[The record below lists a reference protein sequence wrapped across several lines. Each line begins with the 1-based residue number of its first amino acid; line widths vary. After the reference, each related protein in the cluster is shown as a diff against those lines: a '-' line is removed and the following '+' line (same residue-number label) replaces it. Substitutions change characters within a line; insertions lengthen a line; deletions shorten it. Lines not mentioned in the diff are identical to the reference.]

1 MDFSFVK
8 MSNVNAIISDMNHLC
23 DMQINV
29 LRNIRS
35 MYSLSFGQCILCHSA
50 NVFSVIRSMYSLS
63 FGQCILCHS
72 DYPFV
77 IFKLFLLC
85 IVMSDRS
92 RNDID
97 LTK

>member
-35 MYSLSFGQCILCHSA
+35 MYSLSFGQCILCHS
-50 NVFSVIRSMYSLS
+50 
-63 FGQCILCHS
+63 